1 MRKARLK
8 VPSSEKEAF
17 YHCFSRVVNRDFVL
31 GHLEKEKFRELMRQQ
46 ERLCQVQVMTYCLM
60 SNHFH
65 VLVRVPKRPAVMPSN
80 AELIGHL
87 ERCGVHPL
95 TLGGVKFA
103 LQNLSEI
110 GATEALEEVRQRWFS
125 RMWDVSFFMKGL
137 KQEFTQWFNRVHERK
152 GTLWEERFKSV
163 LVEGTAEALQTMAAY
178 IDLNPVRAGLV
189 EDPKDYRWCGFA
201 EAVAGGELAAR
212 GIAAMVEEGG
222 RRTGTGQKAEREEGV
237 GEEIADGL
245 TERIC
250 RYRQL
255 VFCGA
260 ESRGIGADGRPMR
273 RGVPRERI
281 EEVLGKKGKLS
292 AAEMLRCRVRY
303 FCDGAVLGSAAFVNE
318 VFERE
323 RWRFGPKRKD
333 GARKLR
339 YVEAGGLRVLR
350 DLRVRVV

>member
-1 MRKARLK
+1 MRRARLK
-8 VPSSEKEAF
+8 IPSSEKEAF
-17 YHCFSRVVNRDFVL
+17 YHCISRVVNRDFVF
-31 GHLEKEKFRELMRQQ
+31 GDIEKEKFKELMRQH

-65 VLVRVPKRPAVMPSN
+65 VLVRVPQRPAVMPSD
-80 AELIGHL
+80 ADLVAHL
-87 ERCGVHPL
+87 ERCGVHPM
-95 TLGGVKFA
+95 TLGGVKYA
-103 LQNLSEI
+103 LAHLSEI

-125 RMWDVSFFMKGL
+125 RMWDVSYFMKGL
-137 KQEFTQWFNRVHERK
+137 KQEFTQWFNRVHQRT
-152 GTLWEERFKSV
+152 GTLWESRFKSV
-163 LVEGTAEALQTMAAY
+163 LVEGSAEALQTMAAY

-212 GIAAMVEEGG
+212 GIVAMVAEGIGHEEWDSVPGWEV
-222 RRTGTGQKAEREEGV
+222 AERGRDAV
-237 GEEIADGL
+237 ID
-245 TERIC
+245 RIY

-260 ESRGIGADGRPMR
+260 ESRGIGEDGRPMR

-281 EEVLGKKGKLS
+281 REVLKKKGKLS

-303 FCDGAVLGSAAFVNE
+303 FCDGAVLGSAGFVNE
-318 VFERE
+318 VFARE
-323 RWRFGPKRKD
+323 RWRFGVKRKD

>member
-8 VPSSEKEAF
+8 IPSSEKEAF
-17 YHCFSRVVNRDFVL
+17 YHCISRVVNRDFVF
-31 GHLEKEKFRELMRQQ
+31 GDLEKEKFKELMRHH

-65 VLVRVPKRPAVMPSN
+65 VLVRVPQRPAVMPSD
-80 AELIGHL
+80 ADLIAHL
-87 ERCGVHPL
+87 QRCGVHPM
-95 TLGGVKFA
+95 TLGGVKYA
-103 LQNLSEI
+103 LAHLSEI

-125 RMWDVSFFMKGL
+125 RMWDVSYFMKGL
-137 KQEFTQWFNRVHERK
+137 KQEFTQWFNRVHQRT
-152 GTLWEERFKSV
+152 GTLWESRFKSV
-163 LVEGTAEALQTMAAY
+163 LVEGSAEALQTMAAY

-212 GIAAMVEEGG
+212 GIVAMVED
-222 RRTGTGQKAEREEGV
+222 RREREKERAGADG
-237 GEEIADGL
+237 GEESDWL
-245 TERIC
+245 TEGIY

-260 ESRGIGADGRPMR
+260 ESRGIGEDGRPMR

-281 EEVLGKKGKLS
+281 REVLEKKGKLS

-303 FCDGAVLGSAAFVNE
+303 FCDGAVLGSAGFVNE
-318 VFERE
+318 VFARE
-323 RWRFGPKRKD
+323 RWRFGAKRKD